1 MRRSSAIE
9 DEAFLQGEAR
19 ELAVLAE
26 ECTGGP
32 VKNRLS
38 ASVLHTLAVELS
50 VLVGLGDEARM
61 EWLAA
66 EAIRLLSAQGKHE
79 AVSAFQAT
87 LSRLRRISILPP
99 ASPPLQVME
108 MR

>member
-1 MRRSSAIE
+1 MRPSCAIE

-19 ELAVLAE
+19 ELAMLAE

-32 VKNRLS
+32 MKNGLS

-66 EAIRLLSAQGKHE
+66 AAIRLLSAEGKHE

-87 LSRLRRISILPP
+87 LSRLARIPVLPSVSLP
-99 ASPPLQVME
+99 TQVMGAP
-108 MR
+108 